1 MSKKNVFLLV
11 SFIII
16 FSVLAFFLFGNNK
29 KTEQTEQIVYEDT
42 LTISKEYLVL
52 RYKTDNV
59 LVNAKDYKGYDDW
72 NEEMTSIIQEWET
85 LEGKALK
92 LEGNANEMSEEI
104 TAFNFVQKAYAY
116 TYAEVQ
122 AIVEKAPVGKQIRTL
137 IIHINMM
144 LICLSQQAIHF
155 VILPAISLFK
165 QQ

>member
-59 LVNAKDYKGYDDW
+59 LVNAKDYESYDDW
-72 NEEMTSIIQEWET
+72 NEEMASIIQKWET
-85 LEGKALK
+85 LESKAMIRK
-92 LEGNANEMSEEI
+92 LM
-104 TAFNFVQKAYAY
+104 FQDVRQ
-116 TYAEVQ
+116 
-122 AIVEKAPVGKQIRTL
+122 PVRQVHIQIRE
-137 IIHINMM
+137 
-144 LICLSQQAIHF
+144 
-155 VILPAISLFK
+155 
-165 QQ
+165 